1 MTDTRRGKLENGCR
15 NTLERRVSKPTHSPG
30 RPVLPAAINS
40 DQFGMEVAA
49 ACRFGRRV
57 DQTSVQAR
65 EVQREIVVGIERAP
79 LER

>member
-1 MTDTRRGKLENGCR
+1 VIDTRRGKLENGCR
-15 NTLERRVSKPTHSPG
+15 NTLERRVSKHSPG